1 MSLPKD
7 LHLLAKEQP
16 LSSEWIFADNIMQG
30 IIKSRPNK
38 KLLKWIKLTLSQKA
52 HFPILIGNPIFL

>member
-1 MSLPKD
+1 MFLGYANQDADSIRRTNIAMSLPKD

-16 LSSEWIFADNIMQG
+16 LSSEWIFADNIMRG

-38 KLLKWIKLTLSQKA
+38 KLLK
-52 HFPILIGNPIFL
+52 